1 MRRVSLSWP
10 RGIGRGDSGD
20 LFFFF
25 FFHVFFEWVHWPCRK
40 RCQLNCNNRIG
51 SMLDNHG
58 SAKQYVGI
66 AVTIFTPLLV
76 SEFRYDACKAS

>member
-1 MRRVSLSWP
+1 MSLSL
-10 RGIGRGDSGD
+10 GHVGLEEATVESSFFF
-20 LFFFF
+20 LFFL
-25 FFHVFFEWVHWPCRK
+25 HMFFEWVHWPCRK